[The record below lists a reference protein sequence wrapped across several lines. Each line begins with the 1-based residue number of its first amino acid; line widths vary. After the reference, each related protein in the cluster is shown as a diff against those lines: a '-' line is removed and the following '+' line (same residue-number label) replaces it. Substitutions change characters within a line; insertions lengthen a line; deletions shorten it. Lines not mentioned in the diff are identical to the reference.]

1 MILQAINVTFG
12 YSKKNILSNIN
23 FQMTSGEVVGL
34 LAPSGYGKT
43 TFANIL
49 AGNLKPHSGEVF
61 IYDNQKHSVSEFKGF
76 YPIQIVGQHPEKSLN
91 PRWILEKS
99 LNEAYTPSLEL
110 RKQFGL
116 QDKWLTRWPNELS
129 GGELQRF
136 CILRLLA
143 DELKFLI
150 LDEISTM
157 LDAITQAQ
165 IWHSLLNIAKERNL
179 GLIVI
184 SHNKALIERVCTRTL
199 YLANINFN

>member
-1 MILQAINVTFG
+1 MLLKAKNITFG
-12 YSKKNILSNIN
+12 YPNKKNILSNVN
-23 FQMTSGEVVGL
+23 FQMTSGEIVGL

-43 TFANIL
+43 TFSNIL
-49 AGNLKPHSGEVF
+49 AGNLNPASGK
-61 IYDNQKHSVSEFKGF
+61 IYIDEQMYQASKFKGF

-91 PRWILEKS
+91 PRWTVEKS

-110 RKQFGL
+110 RKQFGIE
-116 QDKWLTRWPNELS
+116 DKWLTRWPNELS

-143 DELKFLI
+143 PGLKFLI

-165 IWHSLLNIAKERNL
+165 IWHNLLDIAHKRNL

-184 SHNKALIERVCTRTL
+184 SHNKALIEKVCTRTVAL
-199 YLANINFN
+199 TLL